1 MTQAAL
7 SFARA
12 KRFSKGPYATTTARF
27 DDSGD
32 FAATAWQ
39 GEAPRSAH
47 QRSGGLDSTRWL
59 ASPATSANLL
69 VFMLPV
75 DAAGTEPS
83 PTANVTASN
92 LEQLAAGAV
101 AAMDEGDVYGVYA
114 PPRPRKV
121 LFPEVVEFRTDKLP
135 RRKPRI
141 TGDDSF
147 LAVIDDE

>member
-47 QRSGGLDSTRWL
+47 QRGGQAPTRWL
-59 ASPATSANLL
+59 ASPVTSATWL
-69 VFMLPV
+69 VLMLPV

-83 PTANVTASN
+83 VTASITAST
-92 LEQLAAGAV
+92 LERLTAS
-101 AAMDEGDVYGVYA
+101 
-114 PPRPRKV
+114 
-121 LFPEVVEFRTDKLP
+121 VV
-135 RRKPRI
+135 
-141 TGDDSF
+141 
-147 LAVIDDE
+147 